1 MDNEVNEDV
10 PEVPERGP
18 DVNTSSRTG
27 LGIHPNT
34 PISVNSK
41 SPELSYSA
49 PSSKSP
55 SIGQNTPTSSISANE
70 VDNES
75 SEEESEENEDSEESE
90 EEDDDDD
97 DQEESEEEE
106 DEEVED
112 EVEDSDSGQDESD
125 ESEGEDETNNVHPEI
140 TAASRPQNVRDV
152 HDADYAKRIHTAGA
166 KEAEGVDTKLA
177 RAIKLAEQWAHKDEA
192 RLLRQ
197 KKYAEELRQQDRER
211 REREAALKTQQ
222 EWDKWELAAIARET
236 AAMRAEERKRR
247 EEAEAKR
254 VAEQERRSRI
264 EREKQWAE
272 VIKQRNAEAKRKRE
286 AEEAQLRQ
294 REAEEA
300 ERRRRDAE
308 EAQRRQREAEETQR
322 RQRER
327 EKRKRTIIID
337 CLACMEPGEREDM
350 AVLPCRHAY
359 CGDCIKGMSPDSKSR
374 KPEQPKL
381 TSSRCFQ
388 ISVQIPHPVQMLR
401 YPRLHRNRLGS
412 TLPLAVFHPQVL
424 QPRPRTLNPAP
435 KILFLPI
442 LLPLPP
448 TRSLQRPLDNLP
460 KMQDSHMHTLHKT
473 RARRSLQARQ
483 RRNPC

>member
-1 MDNEVNEDV
+1 MDVNEAQLTIALREAFRCYLAFLSHDQKRRESSLPRQGKGVETTADISTQQYYQSRITAIEASLQYIGKIARRVERWVYEPPEEYYDEEITGETEGENFEALPDGQDSPYLDFFSGCLVHPTTPFSAGPSNSSDEAAAKKIDGQVHFQPPKGPRPQVTIPDGVDNEVNEDV
-10 PEVPERGP
+10 PEVRGRGP

-75 SEEESEENEDSEESE
+75 SEEESEENENSEESE

-177 RAIKLAEQWAHKDEA
+177 RAIKLAEQWAREDEA

-197 KKYAEELRQQDRER
+197 KKYAEDLRQQDRER
-211 REREAALKTQQ
+211 REREATLKTQ
-222 EWDKWELAAIARET
+222 
-236 AAMRAEERKRR
+236 
-247 EEAEAKR
+247 
-254 VAEQERRSRI
+254 
-264 EREKQWAE
+264 
-272 VIKQRNAEAKRKRE
+272 
-286 AEEAQLRQ
+286 
-294 REAEEA
+294 
-300 ERRRRDAE
+300 
-308 EAQRRQREAEETQR
+308 
-322 RQRER
+322 
-327 EKRKRTIIID
+327 TI
-337 CLACMEPGEREDM
+337 
-350 AVLPCRHAY
+350 
-359 CGDCIKGMSPDSKSR
+359 
-374 KPEQPKL
+374 
-381 TSSRCFQ
+381 
-388 ISVQIPHPVQMLR
+388 
-401 YPRLHRNRLGS
+401 
-412 TLPLAVFHPQVL
+412 
-424 QPRPRTLNPAP
+424 NPAP